1 MGRDLTNLYV
11 SESFQYLI
19 QQSGSEFQN
28 GLGTKVTGTIDIT
41 SQYANV
47 ALAANTAAVAISSSY
62 ATTASYA
69 LNAGA
74 AVDTGSLMK
83 TGSVNSNIL
92 TFTKGDGSTFNLTVD
107 TGSAVT
113 TDTGSLLVTASIS
126 NATTTFTKG
135 DGSTFSLTTNNVVN
149 ADSASIATSA
159 SYALQATSA
168 SFSNTSISSSYSSA
182 SLSSSFSTNSI
193 SASYSDFA
201 LTASYAL
208 NSVTVSTGSL
218 LTTASVSSNTIT
230 FTKGDGSTFPITVD
244 TGSGGGG
251 NPFPFSGSA
260 TITGSLNVTGSVT
273 GNVLGNNTDI
283 YTSSAPVQQVVT
295 LTQAEYNA
303 IGSPD
308 ANTLYII
315 SGSIPN
321 QIASSV
327 IIPDVVLAS
336 GSWSYTS
343 SYYQYTYPNINI
355 TTSSSIDFT
364 PYNTSSFTVLEARVQ
379 PYIQASASACILY
392 SLYLP
397 TNNIL
402 GQFTIINVS

>member
-1 MGRDLTNLYV
+1 MGRNLSNLYI
-11 SESFQYLI
+11 SESFQYLV
-19 QQSGSEFQN
+19 QTSGSEFQN
-28 GLGTKVTGTIDIT
+28 GLGTKLTGSYDIT
-41 SQYANV
+41 VNN
-47 ALAANTAAVAISSSY
+47 ALIASTAVLAISSSY
-62 ATTASYA
+62 ATTSSFAITASYA
-69 LNAGA
+69 ENAAA
-74 AVDTGSLMK
+74 AV
-83 TGSVNSNIL
+83 N
-92 TFTKGDGSTFNLTVD
+92 
-107 TGSAVT
+107 
-113 TDTGSLLVTASIS
+113 TGSLLLTASIS
-126 NATTTFTKG
+126 NATTTYTKG
-135 DGSTFSLTTNNVVN
+135 DGSTFLLTTNNVVN
-149 ADSASIATSA
+149 ATSASVAVSS

-168 SFSNTSISSSYSSA
+168 SFSNTSISSSYSLA

-201 LTASYAL
+201 LTASFAL

-303 IGSPD
+303 IGSPNV
-308 ANTLYII
+308 NTLYII

-321 QIASSV
+321 QVAQST
-327 IIPDVVLAS
+327 IIDNVSLAS
-336 GSWSYTS
+336 NLWSYS
-343 SYYQYTYPNINI
+343 GSYYQYIYSNVNI
-355 TTSSSIDFT
+355 TVSSSIGFT
-364 PYNTSSFTVLEARVQ
+364 PYNTSSYDVLIARVQ
-379 PYIQASASACILY
+379 PFIQASASACILY
-392 SLYLP
+392 SFYLP
-397 TNNIL
+397 SNNIL